1 MRMNK
6 KLILFDID
14 GTLMYHVG
22 ARPWEAQYR
31 EGMKVAYGIAK
42 PYEYSSYNGAVER
55 YMAWDI
61 AQKHNIPKEE
71 FFAKFPQYV
80 RAMLAHLNYWAGK
93 GRVFEPIVDAVALVE
108 TLRIQNRHVLGIL
121 TGNARSIADWKLAHA
136 GIPDYFTLGLYG
148 DEADD
153 RIALAGM
160 VFARAKSELGWDVP
174 KRDIVVI
181 GDTIYDIRCGKA
193 IGAPTIAVTTGMH
206 ADPSVLEKEKP
217 DLLVS
222 SLADPRVLRFFGL
235 SL

>member
-1 MRMNK
+1 MNQ

-22 ARPWEAQYR
+22 TRPWEAQYR

-55 YMAWDI
+55 YMAWNI
-61 AQKHNIPKEE
+61 AQKHNISKEE
-71 FFAKFPQYV
+71 FFAKFPEYV
-80 RAMLAHLNYWAGK
+80 RAMLAHLNHWSEK

-108 TLRIQNRHVLGIL
+108 KLRIQNTHVLGIL

-136 GIPDYFTLGLYG
+136 GIPNYFKIGLYG

-160 VFARAKSELGWDVP
+160 VFARAKSELGWTGLRSDVV
-174 KRDIVVI
+174 II

-193 IGAPTIAVTTGMH
+193 IGASTIAVMTGMH
-206 ADPSVLEKEKP
+206 ADPSVLAAESP

-222 SLADPRVLRFFGL
+222 SLADPSVLRFFDL
-235 SL
+235 